1 LNEEKVREA
10 LYNYHWQIREIARIE
25 MTLQGTEFKGVA
37 AGGIESVMPSAPYA
51 VSDPIAG
58 EIIRRE
64 AKSKRMQRLESD
76 VKYIQSKMHLV
87 EEGKLYTVLE
97 CLLDGM
103 PAKDIARHL
112 TVSRQSVYRYID
124 EICKK
129 LAS

>member
-1 LNEEKVREA
+1 MNEEKVRQA
-10 LYNYHWQIREIARIE
+10 LYDYHWQIREIARIE
-25 MTLQGTEFKGVA
+25 MTLQNTEFKGVA
-37 AGGIESVMPSAPYA
+37 ASGIESVMPNAPYA

-64 AKSKRMQRLESD
+64 AKSKRMQRLEND

-87 EEGKLYTVLE
+87 EEEKLMTVLE

-103 PAKDIARHL
+103 TARDIARHL
-112 TVSRQSVYRYID
+112 TVARQTIYRYID
-124 EICKK
+124 DICKQ